1 MSSETPRERTGAV
14 PYDCPFCRILASEP
28 PPAGNALAVAFPDG
42 FPVSPGH
49 TLIVP
54 RRHVANFLDATPDEK
69 RAMWDLADV
78 VCGQLMDEL
87 VPDGFNLGLNAGI
100 AAGQTVMH
108 VHLHV
113 IPRYAGDM
121 ADPRGG
127 VRHVIPEQAR
137 YGA

>member
-1 MSSETPRERTGAV
+1 MTAETPRDRAGAV
-14 PYDCPFCRILASEP
+14 PYDCPFCKHLASEP

-54 RRHVANFLDATPDEK
+54 RRHVASYLETTKAEK
-69 RAMWDLADV
+69 QALWELADE
-78 VCGQLMDEL
+78 VCAQLMEADL
-87 VPDGFNLGLNAGI
+87 PDGFNIGLNAGI

-121 ADPRGG
+121 PDPRGG
-127 VRHVIPEQAR
+127 VRHVIPAKAK
-137 YGA
+137 YWA